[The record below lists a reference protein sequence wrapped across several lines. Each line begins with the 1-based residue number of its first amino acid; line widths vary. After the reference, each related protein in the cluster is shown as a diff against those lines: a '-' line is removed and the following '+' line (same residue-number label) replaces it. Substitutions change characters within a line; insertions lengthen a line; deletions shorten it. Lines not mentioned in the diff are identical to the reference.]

1 MSCSSASSLL
11 FLAVAMP
18 RARSMAT
25 HFHDV
30 VLGVDGGGTGTTCAA
45 EIVGDPSARAWFGRS
60 GPANANSVGFETAVA
75 NVAEAIRGALRD
87 ACAAH
92 PGARMDPLATRGV
105 SRCASS
111 KILRLAAVFLG
122 CAGCDDAASRARFH
136 DALRGILPG
145 LAPRRARVDVDAIA
159 PFPAA
164 GVDPR
169 GVVLI
174 AGTGT
179 VAMGFGGGSYLGGAL
194 AAGEDLAESAAK
206 SEAAASESESE
217 SADEAFSAGLPLGER
232 RVVAGM
238 GPAFDDLGSGHWIG
252 SRVLA
257 ELAKMLDGREEPCA
271 SFIARVSACAGIATP
286 DEDEDV
292 YDVHDDARKRR
303 RNEYSTIRSKL
314 VEWAYASGPAPAWDR
329 VAALAPALLD
339 PAEETLK
346 DAADAVALGRIR
358 AKVLGEAARG
368 LAESA
373 RAARVATTAAREP
386 APRTSSRERPA
397 HHLVCAGG
405 LFADD
410 AFFDAVRREL
420 ERLDANRADAFA
432 RILRVPRERDAIA
445 RGAAKVAA
453 AVARA
458 EDARARERT
467 RVSSLSSKR
476 APEGNAKGNE
486 DGREEV

>member
-1 MSCSSASSLL
+1 
-11 FLAVAMP
+11 MP
-18 RARSMAT
+18 RARSTAT

-122 CAGCDDAASRARFH
+122 CAGCDDAASRVRFH

-194 AAGEDLAESAAK
+194 AAGEDLAESAEE
-206 SEAAASESESE
+206 EAAEE

-238 GPAFDDLGSGHWIG
+238 GPAFDDVGSGHWIG

-286 DEDEDV
+286 DEDV
-292 YDVHDDARKRR
+292 YDDDVHDDARKRR
-303 RNEYSTIRSKL
+303 RNDYSTIRSKL
-314 VEWAYASGPAPAWDR
+314 VAWAYASGPAPAWDR

-358 AKVLGEAARG
+358 AKVLGGGRAGARRVRARG
-368 LAESA
+368 A
-373 RAARVATTAAREP
+373 RGDDGGARTCASDVVSGTTGA
-386 APRTSSRERPA
+386 SSRLRR
-397 HHLVCAGG
+397 G
-405 LFADD
+405 F
-410 AFFDAVRREL
+410 VRR
-420 ERLDANRADAFA
+420 R
-432 RILRVPRERDAIA
+432 RILRRRPAGARAPRREPRGRVRADPSCPARADGSRAAPRRWRRPSRARRMRA
-445 RGAAKVAA
+445 RG
-453 AVARA
+453 
-458 EDARARERT
+458 ERT
-467 RVSSLSSKR
+467 RVSSLSSTR
-476 APEGNAKGNE
+476 G
-486 DGREEV
+486 

>member
-1 MSCSSASSLL
+1 
-11 FLAVAMP
+11 
-18 RARSMAT
+18 MAT
-25 HFHDV
+25 RFHDV

-111 KILRLAAVFLG
+111 KTLRLAAVFLG

-194 AAGEDLAESAAK
+194 AVGEDLAESAEE
-206 SEAAASESESE
+206 EAAEE

-238 GPAFDDLGSGHWIG
+238 GPAFDDVGSGHWIG

-286 DEDEDV
+286 DEDV
-292 YDVHDDARKRR
+292 YDDDVHDDARKRR
-303 RNEYSTIRSKL
+303 RNDYSTIRSKL
-314 VEWAYASGPAPAWDR
+314 VAWAYASGPAPAWDR

-373 RAARVATTAAREP
+373 RAARVATAAAREP

-405 LFADD
+405 LFADN

-458 EDARARERT
+458 EDARVLREDARLLAILDASAGREREG
-467 RVSSLSSKR
+467 KR
-476 APEGNAKGNE
+476 
-486 DGREEV
+486 RRT

>member
-18 RARSMAT
+18 RARSTAT

-111 KILRLAAVFLG
+111 KTLRLAAVFLG

-194 AAGEDLAESAAK
+194 AAGEDLAESAEE
-206 SEAAASESESE
+206 EAAEE

-238 GPAFDDLGSGHWIG
+238 GPAFDDVGSGHWIG

-271 SFIARVSACAGIATP
+271 SFIARVSACAEIATP
-286 DEDEDV
+286 DEDV
-292 YDVHDDARKRR
+292 YDDDVHDDARKRR
-303 RNEYSTIRSKL
+303 RNDYSTIRSKL
-314 VEWAYASGPAPAWDR
+314 VAWAYASGPAPAWDR

-453 AVARA
+453 AIARA
-458 EDARARERT
+458 EDARARRADARLLAILDARIAERE
-467 RVSSLSSKR
+467 REGKR
-476 APEGNAKGNE
+476 
-486 DGREEV
+486 RRT

>member
-18 RARSMAT
+18 RARSTAT

-122 CAGCDDAASRARFH
+122 CAGCDDAASRARFY

-194 AAGEDLAESAAK
+194 AAGEDLAESAEE
-206 SEAAASESESE
+206 EAAEE

-238 GPAFDDLGSGHWIG
+238 GPAFDDVGSGHWIG

-257 ELAKMLDGREEPCA
+257 ELAKMLDGREEP
-271 SFIARVSACAGIATP
+271 VSYT
-286 DEDEDV
+286 
-292 YDVHDDARKRR
+292 H
-303 RNEYSTIRSKL
+303 L
-314 VEWAYASGPAPAWDR
+314 
-329 VAALAPALLD
+329 
-339 PAEETLK
+339 TLPTK
-346 DAADAVALGRIR
+346 A
-358 AKVLGEAARG
+358 
-368 LAESA
+368 
-373 RAARVATTAAREP
+373 
-386 APRTSSRERPA
+386 
-397 HHLVCAGG
+397 
-405 LFADD
+405 
-410 AFFDAVRREL
+410 
-420 ERLDANRADAFA
+420 
-432 RILRVPRERDAIA
+432 
-445 RGAAKVAA
+445 
-453 AVARA
+453 
-458 EDARARERT
+458 
-467 RVSSLSSKR
+467 
-476 APEGNAKGNE
+476 
-486 DGREEV
+486 

>member
-105 SRCASS
+105 ARCASS
-111 KILRLAAVFLG
+111 PTLRLAAVFLG

-194 AAGEDLAESAAK
+194 AAGEDLAESAEE
-206 SEAAASESESE
+206 EAEESE
-217 SADEAFSAGLPLGER
+217 SAEESTKAFSPGLPLGER

-238 GPAFDDLGSGHWIG
+238 GPAFDDVGSGHWIG

-286 DEDEDV
+286 DEDEDDDDV
-292 YDVHDDARKRR
+292 YDDASRR
-303 RNEYSTIRSKL
+303 RNDYSTIRSKL
-314 VEWAYASGPAPAWDR
+314 VAWAYASGPAPAWDR

-339 PAEETLK
+339 PAEETLT

-373 RAARVATTAAREP
+373 RAARVATAAAREP

-405 LFADD
+405 LFADN

-458 EDARARERT
+458 EDARVLREDARLLAILDASAGREREG
-467 RVSSLSSKR
+467 KR
-476 APEGNAKGNE
+476 
-486 DGREEV
+486 RRT

>member
-1 MSCSSASSLL
+1 
-11 FLAVAMP
+11 MP
-18 RARSMAT
+18 RARSTAT

-194 AAGEDLAESAAK
+194 AAGEDLAESAEE
-206 SEAAASESESE
+206 EAAEE

-238 GPAFDDLGSGHWIG
+238 GPAFDDVGSGHWIG

-286 DEDEDV
+286 DEDV
-292 YDVHDDARKRR
+292 YDDDVHDDARKRR
-303 RNEYSTIRSKL
+303 RNDYSTIRSKL
-314 VEWAYASGPAPAWDR
+314 VAWAYASGPAPAWDR

-453 AVARA
+453 AIARA
-458 EDARARERT
+458 EDARARRADARLLAILDARIAERE
-467 RVSSLSSKR
+467 REGKR
-476 APEGNAKGNE
+476 
-486 DGREEV
+486 RRT

>member
-18 RARSMAT
+18 RARSTAT

-194 AAGEDLAESAAK
+194 AAGEDLAESAEE
-206 SEAAASESESE
+206 EAAEE

-238 GPAFDDLGSGHWIG
+238 GPAFDDVGSGHWIG

-286 DEDEDV
+286 DEDV
-292 YDVHDDARKRR
+292 YDDDVHDDARKRR
-303 RNEYSTIRSKL
+303 RNDYSTIRSKL
-314 VEWAYASGPAPAWDR
+314 VAWAYASGPAPAWDR

-458 EDARARERT
+458 EDARARRADARLLAILDARIAERE
-467 RVSSLSSKR
+467 REGKR
-476 APEGNAKGNE
+476 
-486 DGREEV
+486 RRT

>member
-1 MSCSSASSLL
+1 
-11 FLAVAMP
+11 MP
-18 RARSMAT
+18 RARSTAT

-194 AAGEDLAESAAK
+194 AAGEDLAESAEE
-206 SEAAASESESE
+206 EAAEE

-238 GPAFDDLGSGHWIG
+238 GPAFDDVGSGHWIG

-286 DEDEDV
+286 DEDV
-292 YDVHDDARKRR
+292 YDDDVHDDARKRR
-303 RNEYSTIRSKL
+303 RNDYSTIRSKL
-314 VEWAYASGPAPAWDR
+314 VAWAYASGPAPAWDR

-420 ERLDANRADAFA
+420 ERLDANREDAFA

-458 EDARARERT
+458 EDARARRADARLLAILDARIAERE
-467 RVSSLSSKR
+467 REGKR
-476 APEGNAKGNE
+476 
-486 DGREEV
+486 RRT

>member
-92 PGARMDPLATRGV
+92 PGTRMDPLATRGV

-111 KILRLAAVFLG
+111 KTLRLAAVFLG

-194 AAGEDLAESAAK
+194 AAGEDLAESAEE
-206 SEAAASESESE
+206 EAEESE
-217 SADEAFSAGLPLGER
+217 SAEESTKAFSPGLPLGER

-238 GPAFDDLGSGHWIG
+238 GPAFDDVGSGHWIG

-286 DEDEDV
+286 DEDV
-292 YDVHDDARKRR
+292 YDDDVHDDARKRR
-303 RNEYSTIRSKL
+303 RNDYSTIRSKL
-314 VEWAYASGPAPAWDR
+314 VAWAYASGPAPAWDR

-373 RAARVATTAAREP
+373 RAARAATAARAP
-386 APRTSSRERPA
+386 APRDGKRKTPLPGNRRRTSSQERPA

-458 EDARARERT
+458 EDTRER
-467 RVSSLSSKR
+467 R
-476 APEGNAKGNE
+476 ADASA
-486 DGREEV
+486 GREREGKRRRT

>member
-18 RARSMAT
+18 RARSTAT

-122 CAGCDDAASRARFH
+122 CAGCDDAASRARLH

-194 AAGEDLAESAAK
+194 AAGEDLAESAEE
-206 SEAAASESESE
+206 EAAEE

-238 GPAFDDLGSGHWIG
+238 GPAFDDVGSGHWIG

-257 ELAKMLDGREEPCA
+257 ELAKMLDGREETCA

-286 DEDEDV
+286 DEDV
-292 YDVHDDARKRR
+292 YDDDVHDDARKRR
-303 RNEYSTIRSKL
+303 RNDYSTIRSKL
-314 VEWAYASGPAPAWDR
+314 VAWAYASGPAPAWDR

-420 ERLDANRADAFA
+420 ERLDANREDAFA

-458 EDARARERT
+458 EDARARRADARLLAILDARIAERE
-467 RVSSLSSKR
+467 REGKR
-476 APEGNAKGNE
+476 
-486 DGREEV
+486 RRT

>member
-1 MSCSSASSLL
+1 
-11 FLAVAMP
+11 MP
-18 RARSMAT
+18 RARSTAT

-122 CAGCDDAASRARFH
+122 CAGCDDAASRARFY

-194 AAGEDLAESAAK
+194 AAGEDLAESAEE
-206 SEAAASESESE
+206 EAAEE

-238 GPAFDDLGSGHWIG
+238 GPAFDDVGSGHWIG

-286 DEDEDV
+286 DEDV
-292 YDVHDDARKRR
+292 YDDDVHDDARKRR
-303 RNEYSTIRSKL
+303 RNDYSTIRSKL
-314 VEWAYASGPAPAWDR
+314 VAWAYASGPAPAWDR

-373 RAARVATTAAREP
+373 RARAWRRRRRANLRLGRRLGNDRRIISSAPGVCSPTTHSSTPSGGSSSASTRTARTRSRGSFVSRESGTRSRA
-386 APRTSSRERPA
+386 APRRWRRPSRA
-397 HHLVCAGG
+397 
-405 LFADD
+405 
-410 AFFDAVRREL
+410 RRM
-420 ERLDANRADAFA
+420 R
-432 RILRVPRERDAIA
+432 A
-445 RGAAKVAA
+445 RG
-453 AVARA
+453 
-458 EDARARERT
+458 ERT
-467 RVSSLSSKR
+467 RVSSLSSTR
-476 APEGNAKGNE
+476 G
-486 DGREEV
+486 

>member
-1 MSCSSASSLL
+1 
-11 FLAVAMP
+11 
-18 RARSMAT
+18 
-25 HFHDV
+25 
-30 VLGVDGGGTGTTCAA
+30 
-45 EIVGDPSARAWFGRS
+45 
-60 GPANANSVGFETAVA
+60 
-75 NVAEAIRGALRD
+75 
-87 ACAAH
+87 
-92 PGARMDPLATRGV
+92 
-105 SRCASS
+105 
-111 KILRLAAVFLG
+111 
-122 CAGCDDAASRARFH
+122 
-136 DALRGILPG
+136 
-145 LAPRRARVDVDAIA
+145 VDVDAIA

-194 AAGEDLAESAAK
+194 AAGEDLAESAEE
-206 SEAAASESESE
+206 EAAEE

-238 GPAFDDLGSGHWIG
+238 GPAFDDVGSGHWIG

-286 DEDEDV
+286 DEDV
-292 YDVHDDARKRR
+292 YDDDVHDDARKRR
-303 RNEYSTIRSKL
+303 RNDYSTIRSKL
-314 VEWAYASGPAPAWDR
+314 VAWAYASGPAPAWDR

-339 PAEETLK
+339 PAATPT

-432 RILRVPRERDAIA
+432 RILRVPRERDAVA

-458 EDARARERT
+458 EDTRER
-467 RVSSLSSKR
+467 R
-476 APEGNAKGNE
+476 ADASA
-486 DGREEV
+486 GREREGKRRRT

>member
-18 RARSMAT
+18 RARSTAT

-92 PGARMDPLATRGV
+92 PGTRMDPLATRGV

-111 KILRLAAVFLG
+111 KTLRLAAVFLG

-194 AAGEDLAESAAK
+194 AVGEDLAESAEE
-206 SEAAASESESE
+206 EAAEE

-238 GPAFDDLGSGHWIG
+238 GPAFDDVGSGHWIG

-286 DEDEDV
+286 DEDV
-292 YDVHDDARKRR
+292 YDDDVHDDARKRR
-303 RNEYSTIRSKL
+303 RNECSTIRSKL
-314 VEWAYASGPAPAWDR
+314 VAWAYASGPAPAWDR

-373 RAARVATTAAREP
+373 RAARVATAAAREP

-405 LFADD
+405 LFADN

-458 EDARARERT
+458 EDARAR
-467 RVSSLSSKR
+467 R
-476 APEGNAKGNE
+476 ADARMLAIL
-486 DGREEV
+486 DASAGREREGKRRRT

>member
-1 MSCSSASSLL
+1 
-11 FLAVAMP
+11 
-18 RARSMAT
+18 
-25 HFHDV
+25 
-30 VLGVDGGGTGTTCAA
+30 
-45 EIVGDPSARAWFGRS
+45 
-60 GPANANSVGFETAVA
+60 VA

-111 KILRLAAVFLG
+111 KTLRLAAVFLG

-206 SEAAASESESE
+206 SEAAESASESES
-217 SADEAFSAGLPLGER
+217 ALEAFSAGLPLGER
-232 RVVAGM
+232 RVVAGL
-238 GPAFDDLGSGHWIG
+238 GPAFDDVGSGHWIG

-286 DEDEDV
+286 DEDV
-292 YDVHDDARKRR
+292 YDDDVHDDARKRR
-303 RNEYSTIRSKL
+303 RNDYSTIRSKL
-314 VEWAYASGPAPAWDR
+314 VAWAYASGPAPAWDR

-458 EDARARERT
+458 EDARARRADARLLAILDARIAERE
-467 RVSSLSSKR
+467 REGKR
-476 APEGNAKGNE
+476 
-486 DGREEV
+486 RRT

>member
-1 MSCSSASSLL
+1 
-11 FLAVAMP
+11 
-18 RARSMAT
+18 MAT
-25 HFHDV
+25 RFHDV

-75 NVAEAIRGALRD
+75 HVAEAIRGALRD

-105 SRCASS
+105 ARCASS
-111 KILRLAAVFLG
+111 PTLRLAAVFLG

-194 AAGEDLAESAAK
+194 AAGEDLAESAEE
-206 SEAAASESESE
+206 EAAESEWAEE
-217 SADEAFSAGLPLGER
+217 STKAFSAGLPLGER

-238 GPAFDDLGSGHWIG
+238 GPAFDDVGSGHWIG

-271 SFIARVSACAGIATP
+271 SFIARVSACAGIAPP
-286 DEDEDV
+286 DEDDDDV
-292 YDVHDDARKRR
+292 YDDASRR
-303 RNEYSTIRSKL
+303 RNDSTIRSKL
-314 VEWAYASGPAPAWDR
+314 VAWAYASGPAPAWDR

-339 PAEETLK
+339 PAATPT

-373 RAARVATTAAREP
+373 RAARVATAAAREP

-432 RILRVPRERDAIA
+432 RILRVPRERDAVA

-458 EDARARERT
+458 EDTRER
-467 RVSSLSSKR
+467 R
-476 APEGNAKGNE
+476 ADASA
-486 DGREEV
+486 GREREGKRRRT